1 MLLSAMLFVN
11 FSKENKSNE
20 FNELKFEMFDLND
33 SLNYGGFYYEE
44 IYFEFWYFY
53 LKVINFVKF

>member
-1 MLLSAMLFVN
+1 
-11 FSKENKSNE
+11 
-20 FNELKFEMFDLND
+20 MFDLND